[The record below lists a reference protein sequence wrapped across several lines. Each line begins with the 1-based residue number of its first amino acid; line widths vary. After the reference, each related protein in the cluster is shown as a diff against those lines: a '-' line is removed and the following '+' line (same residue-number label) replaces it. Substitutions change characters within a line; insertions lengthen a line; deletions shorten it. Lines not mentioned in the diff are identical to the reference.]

1 MVDAAVSNDEGSGTL
16 ADGPVGHGNLM
27 TFAVQDFCDE
37 SDSPDCPPAGT
48 GPIDT
53 TVWRLGGGGRC
64 PGDGRPVAECSVVAK
79 IDGEAHV
86 LAVEADRLVVVTAT
100 GVEVL
105 TAGGHVVR
113 SFPVTP
119 KAAALSGSRL
129 ALETDEAID
138 VYDVASGR
146 RTAHFRDATDLQ
158 DLEGDILVNAPSAG
172 VVLRRL
178 GTGRAITLAAGTG
191 ASARLERPG
200 LFLAGDHRITFTP
213 MRVIRRRLGA

>member
-1 MVDAAVSNDEGSGTL
+1 
-16 ADGPVGHGNLM
+16 M

-37 SDSPDCPPAGT
+37 SAAPGEGDCPPVGT
-48 GPIDT
+48 GPTDT

-64 PGDGRPVAECSVVAK
+64 PSEDRPVGGCSVVAK
-79 IDGEAHV
+79 IGGEAHV
-86 LAVEADRLVVVTAT
+86 LAVDAGRIVVGTT
-100 GVEVL
+100 NGLQVL
-105 TAGGHVVR
+105 TVDGRIVR
-113 SFPVTP
+113 SFAVTA

-129 ALETDEAID
+129 AVETDDAID
-138 VYDVASGR
+138 VYDVVSGR

-158 DLEGDILVNAPSAG
+158 DLEGDILVAAPSAG
-172 VVLRRL
+172 VILRRL

-200 LFLAGDHRITFTP
+200 LFVAGDHRITFTR